1 MESKDE
7 GGRRKDERNAFY
19 SLMLL
24 LHPSSFR
31 LHPFLV
37 RLTFRQTEKKGWHVW
52 RVVRVVLLALAV
64 WSLVAWVAAR
74 ALIVSSELESAEALV
89 VLSGSGA
96 YVERTGLAAQLFKEG
111 RAPKVIL
118 TNDLMIGPWSQ
129 EQQRNPT
136 FTERAVEELRRA
148 GVPPERIEVLP
159 QPVASTYE
167 EAVLLRQWAV
177 ARGLRSILVVTS
189 SYHSRRA
196 LWTLR
201 RVFEGSGVAVGLV
214 PVAPGRQV
222 PGPAVWWLK
231 PFGWRMV
238 ALEYLKIVYY
248 FFRYR

>member
-1 MESKDE
+1 M
-7 GGRRKDERNAFY
+7 
-19 SLMLL
+19 
-24 LHPSSFR
+24 
-31 LHPFLV
+31 
-37 RLTFRQTEKKGWHVW
+37 W
-52 RVVRVVLLALAV
+52 RVARLALLALAL
-64 WSLVAWVAAR
+64 WSLLAWVAAR
-74 ALIVSSELESAEALV
+74 ALIVSVELERADTLV

-96 YVERTGLAAQLFKEG
+96 YVERAGLAAQLFKDG
-111 RAPKVIL
+111 RAPKVTL
-118 TNDLMIGPWSQ
+118 TNDTMIGPWSQ

-159 QPVASTYE
+159 QPVASTYD

-177 ARGLRSILVVTS
+177 ARGLRSVLVVTS
-189 SYHSRRA
+189 SYHARRA

-201 RVFEGSGVAVGLV
+201 RVFEGSNVEVGLV
-214 PVAPGRQV
+214 PVAPGQQV
-222 PGPAVWWLK
+222 PAPAIWWLK